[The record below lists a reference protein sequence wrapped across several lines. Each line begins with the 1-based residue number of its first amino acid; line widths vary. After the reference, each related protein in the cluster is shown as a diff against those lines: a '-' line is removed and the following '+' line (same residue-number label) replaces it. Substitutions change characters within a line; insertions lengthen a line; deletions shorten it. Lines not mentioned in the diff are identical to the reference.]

1 MEICN
6 TKNMDILNKIFN
18 LSSYNELC
26 PDGKTIVVDAV
37 NEINERGYGVVFTS
51 CQKKAVLDILEQ
63 MFNLGPLYTDY
74 DGLFYIIHID
84 AYTIQTLPVEI
95 YDCLVEAGMKMP
107 YVS

>member
-1 MEICN
+1 MPRWQNHCCRCCQR
-6 TKNMDILNKIFN
+6 NKRKR
-18 LSSYNELC
+18 LWSSLYF
-26 PDGKTIVVDAV
+26 V
-37 NEINERGYGVVFTS
+37 S
-51 CQKKAVLDILEQ
+51 KKAVLDILEQ